1 MLCNIRGL
9 LLKMKIKFVQLES
22 EAFSAD
28 IDFIQFLPAE
38 RRVYYSLIL
47 FLGSN
52 DGECGFDAPALSRL
66 CNCETC
72 GDFET
77 NLGEN
82 FKKVSDTQRRD
93 YQQGGRLCQGSPL
106 GLESRS
112 GSCGRAQERIGVQ
125 RMNKSAFVERR
136 LVPLTQS
143 KSAILD
149 ADDYDQL
156 ARGQPQRGFYTISR
170 RQETAKP
177 T

>member
-22 EAFSAD
+22 EAFSTD
-28 IDFIQFLPAE
+28 IDFIQFSPAE
-38 RRVYYSLIL
+38 RGVCYSLIL

-52 DGECGFDAPALSRL
+52 DGKCEFAPPALSRL

-82 FKKVSDTQRRD
+82 LKKVSDTQWRD
-93 YQQGGRLCQGSPL
+93 FRQGGGLCQGSPL
-106 GLESRS
+106 GPESRCRC
-112 GSCGRAQERIGVQ
+112 CGRAQERIGVQ
-125 RMNKSAFVERR
+125 KMNENALVEHR
-136 LVPLTQS
+136 LIPLTQS
-143 KSAILD
+143 RFAIVD

-156 ARGQPQRGFYTISR
+156 ARGQPQIAGCPSNRSCR
-170 RQETAKP
+170 
-177 T
+177 